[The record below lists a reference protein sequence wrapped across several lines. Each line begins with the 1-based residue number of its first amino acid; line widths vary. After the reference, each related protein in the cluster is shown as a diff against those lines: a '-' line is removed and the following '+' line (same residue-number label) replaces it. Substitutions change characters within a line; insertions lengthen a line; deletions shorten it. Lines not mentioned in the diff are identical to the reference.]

1 MTIIKP
7 TQCNVL
13 PLTQTA
19 RKPQQ
24 TKVSWMLLLYKR
36 QPCMIN
42 PIFYEQNCW
51 QFSNV
56 QTAAGTRN
64 ESGVERA
71 IIFLH
76 VVQLT
81 PLVAP

>member
-1 MTIIKP
+1 M
-7 TQCNVL
+7 
-13 PLTQTA
+13 
-19 RKPQQ
+19 
-24 TKVSWMLLLYKR
+24 MLLYKLHT
-36 QPCMIN
+36 CMIN

-51 QFSNV
+51 QIA
-56 QTAAGTRN
+56 QCAAAAGTRN
-64 ESGVERA
+64 ESGAERA